1 MILKSVTNKM
11 KFSTSK
17 NELQS
22 ALQKLSKATPSRST
36 LPILNSV
43 LISVSENET
52 NIKSTDLE
60 ITVIV
65 KLPASIES
73 VGSVAAPLQML
84 SNITNELPDETRVS
98 FDVDGENKISIS
110 TEYGNYDIVGKP
122 AEEFP
127 NTPTIETEN
136 VIEIEA
142 GVLKDIINK
151 TVFAVSRDDLKPAL
165 TGVLFKFLNNNLVAV
180 ATDGHRLVK
189 YERTNNENTNDFGD
203 IIVPKKFLNL
213 VMGGLSDGNIKLSI
227 GENHLTTIVGEDQ
240 YFTRIIDEKFP
251 DFDGVIP
258 KDNDKNFMVNKKTL
272 LSAVKRV
279 SIFSNKSTHQI
290 ALNLN
295 NESALVSTED
305 PEQSTKAKENIKG
318 EYSGE
323 DITVGYNATY
333 LKDVLSHV
341 DDDDVVVK
349 LKSPISAALFLPK
362 KQKDNTNLTM
372 LLMPIRLND

>member
-1 MILKSVTNKM
+1 M

-52 NIKSTDLE
+52 TIKSTDLE

-65 KLPASIES
+65 KMPASIES
-73 VGSVAAPLQML
+73 AGSVAAPLQML
-84 SNITNELPDETRVS
+84 SSITSELPDEMRVE
-98 FDVDGENKISIS
+98 FEVDDENKISIS

-127 NTPTIETEN
+127 NTPTVESERTINIES
-136 VIEIEA
+136 V
-142 GVLKDIINK
+142 VLKDIIDK

-165 TGVLFKFLNNNLVAV
+165 TGVLFKFQANNLTAV

-189 YERTNNENTNDFGD
+189 YEKLNIENGVDLGD

-213 VMGGLSDGNIKLSI
+213 ILSGLIGGEIKLSV
-227 GENHLTTIVGEDQ
+227 GESHLTTTISEDQ

-258 KDNDKNFMVNKKTL
+258 KDNDKTLGVLKKEL

-295 NESALVSTED
+295 NEEVLISTED
-305 PEQSTKAKENIKG
+305 PEQSTKAKEKIKA

-323 DITVGYNATY
+323 DITVGYNAAY

-341 DDDDVVVK
+341 DNDEISVK

>member
-1 MILKSVTNKM
+1 M
-11 KFSTSK
+11 
-17 NELQS
+17 
-22 ALQKLSKATPSRST
+22 
-36 LPILNSV
+36 
-43 LISVSENET
+43 
-52 NIKSTDLE
+52 
-60 ITVIV
+60 
-65 KLPASIES
+65 
-73 VGSVAAPLQML
+73 
-84 SNITNELPDETRVS
+84 RVE
-98 FDVDGENKISIS
+98 FDVDRENKISIS

-127 NTPTIETEN
+127 NTPTLETEN
-136 VIEIEA
+136 TIEVEA

-165 TGVLFKFLNNNLVAV
+165 TGVLFKFNNNTITAV

-189 YERTNNENTNDFGD
+189 YEKNNEKTGDFGD

-213 VMGGLSDGNIKLSI
+213 MVGGLSEGIIKLSV
-227 GENHLTTIVGEDQ
+227 GETHLTTNVGGDQ
-240 YFTRIIDEKFP
+240 YFTRIIDESFP

-258 KDNDKNFMVNKKTL
+258 KDNDKNLIADKQTL

-295 NESALVSTED
+295 NENVLVSTED

-318 EYSGE
+318 DYSGD
-323 DITVGYNATY
+323 DIVVGYNATY

-341 DDDDVVVK
+341 DDNKVVVQ
-349 LKSPISAALFLPK
+349 LKSPISAALFLPN

>member
-1 MILKSVTNKM
+1 M

-17 NELQS
+17 NELQN

-43 LISVSENET
+43 LIHVSEEET
-52 NIKSTDLE
+52 TVKSTDLE

-65 KLPASIES
+65 KLAASIES

-84 SNITNELPDETRVS
+84 SNITNELPDEMRVE
-98 FDVDGENKISIS
+98 FDVNSENKISIS

-127 NTPTIETEN
+127 NTPTLETEN
-136 VIEIEA
+136 TIEVEA
-142 GVLKDIINK
+142 DVLKDIINK

-165 TGVLFKFLNNNLVAV
+165 TGVLFKFNNNIITAV

-189 YERTNNENTNDFGD
+189 YEKNNEKTGDFGD

-213 VMGGLSDGNIKLSI
+213 MVGGLSEGTIKLSV
-227 GENHLTTIVGEDQ
+227 GETHLTTNVGGDQ
-240 YFTRIIDEKFP
+240 YFTRIIDESFP

-258 KDNDKNFMVNKKTL
+258 KDNDKNLIADKQTL

-295 NESALVSTED
+295 NEKVLVSTED

-318 EYSGE
+318 DYSGD
-323 DITVGYNATY
+323 DIVVGYNATY

-341 DDDDVVVK
+341 DDNKVVVQ
-349 LKSPISAALFLPK
+349 LKSPISAALFLPN

>member
-1 MILKSVTNKM
+1 M

-17 NELQS
+17 NELQNT
-22 ALQKLSKATPSRST
+22 LQKLSKATPSRST

-43 LISVSENET
+43 LINVSEEET
-52 NIKSTDLE
+52 TIKSTDLE

-65 KLPASIES
+65 KLAASIES

-84 SNITNELPDETRVS
+84 SNITNELPDEMRVE
-98 FDVDGENKISIS
+98 FDVDDENKISIS

-127 NTPTIETEN
+127 NTPTLETEN
-136 VIEIEA
+136 TIEIEA

-165 TGVLFKFLNNNLVAV
+165 TGVLFKFVNDTITAV

-189 YERTNNENTNDFGD
+189 YEKNNEKMGDFGD

-213 VMGGLSDGNIKLSI
+213 MAGGLNSGSIKLSV
-227 GENHLTTIVGEDQ
+227 GETHLTTTIGGDQ
-240 YFTRIIDEKFP
+240 YFTRIIDENFP

-258 KDNDKNFMVNKKTL
+258 KDNDKNLVVDKKAL

-295 NESALVSTED
+295 NGNVLVSTED
-305 PEQSTKAKENIKG
+305 PEQSTKAKENIVG
-318 EYSGE
+318 DYNGE
-323 DITVGYNATY
+323 DVVVGYNATY

-341 DDDDVVVK
+341 DDEQVVVR
-349 LKSPISAALFLPK
+349 LKSPISAALFLPN

>member
-1 MILKSVTNKM
+1 M

-43 LISVSENET
+43 LIDVSEEET
-52 NIKSTDLE
+52 TIKSTDLE

-84 SNITNELPDETRVS
+84 SNITNELPDETRVN
-98 FDVDGENKISIS
+98 FNVDVENKINIT
-110 TEYGNYDIVGKP
+110 TEYGDYNIVGKP
-122 AEEFP
+122 ADEFP
-127 NTPTIETEN
+127 NTPTLETEKQ
-136 VIEIEA
+136 IKMEA
-142 GVLKDIINK
+142 GVLKEIINK

-165 TGVLFKFLNNNLVAV
+165 TGVLFKFLNNGLIAV

-189 YERTNNENTNDFGD
+189 YEKTNNESVADFGD
-203 IIVPKKFLNL
+203 IIVPKKFLGLILN
-213 VMGGLSDGNIKLSI
+213 GLSDGVIKFSI
-227 GENHLTTIVGEDQ
+227 GENHLTTTIGEDQ
-240 YFTRIIDEKFP
+240 YFTRLIDEKFP

-258 KDNDKNFMVNKKTL
+258 KDNDKNLVVDKKRL

-290 ALNLN
+290 ALHLKDG
-295 NESALVSTED
+295 EVLVSTED

-318 EYSGE
+318 EYSGD
-323 DITVGYNATY
+323 DIVVGYNAAY
-333 LKDVLSHV
+333 LKDVLSHL
-341 DDDDVVVK
+341 DDDDLIVQ